1 MKKLVLILVVL
12 AFVFGLAACTEP
24 RDTTVLRWNI
34 GAEPLTLDP
43 SLNGASDGGD
53 VINNTFE
60 GLVREFNGVVEPGI
74 AESWVTSGDGKTI
87 TFTLRDSKWSDGSD
101 LTADDFVYSWLR
113 AMSPLTA
120 SEYAW
125 IWEYTNVVG
134 ALDAVY
140 FTDEMD
146 NVTEQENVYDD
157 DGILVGEDYS
167 DGLDDVS
174 GLTVQETLDNVGISA
189 PNDNTLVVE
198 LINPTAYF
206 VSLMAFYHFMPV
218 KQSSVE
224 DPDGLD
230 GLWAS
235 QPDLAVCN
243 GPFKLT
249 EYNLGDGLVLEKN
262 ENYWEV
268 ETVKLEKIEGSFI
281 DNESTAYDRYNSGEL
296 DYIPSVPSS
305 EMARLILEDPEFHV
319 YALLGTYYYSFN
331 LNDEDDLYDNLKLR
345 KALSYAIDREA
356 IVDTLGG
363 GQVPAAGFVPPGFI
377 DNEGNDFFE
386 TAGTYGMVADNG
398 NFALAV
404 TLFAEAA
411 AEMGKTVAQL
421 RTTLAAETLLYN
433 TSEAH
438 AEVAQLV
445 QESWNQVLGFQMQLG
460 NQDWA
465 IFQETR
471 KNDQFDV
478 ARGGWLTDFMDP
490 IGMLAIFTEGNSYND
505 ANYYDPAFD
514 LLIEQAQAST
524 DPAVHFAKLY
534 DAQDLLMEFMPIIP
548 VYHYS
553 DFMYVKSYLKDWGRS
568 VLGTVDFSRAYI
580 EAE

>member
-1 MKKLVLILVVL
+1 MKKLVILLVAA
-12 AFVFGLAACTEP
+12 AFVFALAGCQDE

-34 GAEPLTLDP
+34 GADPLTLDP

-74 AESWVTSGDGKTI
+74 AESWSTSADGKTV

-101 LTADDFVYSWLR
+101 LVASDFVYTWLR
-113 AMSPLTA
+113 AMDPATA
-120 SEYAW
+120 SEYSW

-134 ALDAVY
+134 AVDYVY
-140 FTDEMD
+140 FTDVAD
-146 NVTEQENVYDD
+146 NVTGDENEYDD
-157 DGILVGEDYS
+157 DGVLVGTDYA

-174 GLTVQETLDNVGISA
+174 GLTIAETKANVGVSA
-189 PNDNTLVVE
+189 PDDNTLVVE
-198 LINPTAYF
+198 LVNPTSYF

-224 DPDGLD
+224 AVGGED
-230 GLWAS
+230 GLWAKK
-235 QPDLAVCN
+235 PELAVSN

-249 EYNLGDGLVLEKN
+249 EYTLGDGLVLEKN
-262 ENYWEV
+262 EYYWEADS
-268 ETVKLEKIEGSFI
+268 VKLEKIEGSFI
-281 DNESTAYDRYNSGEL
+281 DNESTAYDKFNSGEL

-305 EMARLILEDPEFHV
+305 EMTRLIAEDPEFHV

-331 LNDEDDLYDNLKLR
+331 FNQEDDLFDNVKLR

-356 IVDTLGG
+356 IVESLGG
-363 GQVPAAGFVPPGFI
+363 GQVPAAGFIPPGFT

-386 TAGTYGMVADNG
+386 EAGTYGMVADDG

-411 AEMGKTVAQL
+411 SEMDMTVAELQ
-421 RTTLAAETLLYN
+421 TALAASELLYN

-438 AEVAQLV
+438 AMVAQLV
-445 QESWNQVLGFQMQLG
+445 QESWNQVLGFQMDLA
-460 NQDWA
+460 NQEWA

-471 KNDQFDV
+471 KNEMFDV

-490 IGMLAIFTEGNSYND
+490 IGMLAIFTDGNDYND
-505 ANYYDPAFD
+505 PNYNNPAFD
-514 LLIEQAQAST
+514 TLIAEAQATT

-534 DAQDLLMEFMPIIP
+534 EAQTIFMEDMPIVP

-553 DFMYVKSYLKDWGRS
+553 DFMYVKGYLKDWGRS

-580 EAE
+580 EE